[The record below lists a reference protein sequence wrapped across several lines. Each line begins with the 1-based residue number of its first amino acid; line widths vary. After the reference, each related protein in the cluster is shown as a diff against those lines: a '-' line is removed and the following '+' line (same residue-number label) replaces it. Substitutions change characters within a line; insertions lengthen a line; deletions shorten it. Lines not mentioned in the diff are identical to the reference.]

1 MSAQEIRGKPIA
13 DAVKEK
19 IRATAAELAGRGIV
33 PRFVSILVG
42 DDPGVRSYVGQQ
54 AKAAADVG
62 VRFDSRELPEST
74 TEEELVRLIMEL
86 NGDPTATAVMLQ
98 VPVPEHID
106 QRRIQEI
113 VAPEKD
119 VDALSPV
126 NQGLMLLNR
135 QRLVPATAAAVL
147 ALVKSTGHPLVGA
160 EATIIG
166 RSEVAGK
173 PSALLLMAEHCTPT
187 ICHTRTKDLGEHA
200 RRADILVVAAGQPDL
215 VTGDMIQPGAVVIDV
230 GINMVNGKMVGDVH
244 YASASEVAGYIT
256 PVPGGVGPVTV
267 AMLMH
272 NVVRAAQWQQEPAE
286 G

>member
-13 DAVKEK
+13 DAVKEEVK
-19 IRATAAELAGRGIV
+19 AAIEELARRDVV
-33 PRFVSILVG
+33 PRFVSIMVG
-42 DDPGVRSYVGQQ
+42 DDPGVQFYVRSQ

-62 VRFDSRELPEST
+62 IEYELRELASETS
-74 TEEELVRLIMEL
+74 EEALTALVTEL
-86 NGDPTATAVMLQ
+86 NADPTATAVMLQ

-106 QRRIQEI
+106 QRRIQEV

-135 QRLVPATAAAVL
+135 ARLVPATAAAVM
-147 ALVKSTGHPLVGA
+147 ALVKSTGRPLEGA
-160 EATIIG
+160 EATIVG

-187 ICHTRTKDLGEHA
+187 MCHTRTRDLGEHT

-215 VTGDMIQPGAVVIDV
+215 VTGEMVRPGAVVIDV
-230 GINMVNGKMVGDVH
+230 GINMVDGRMVGDVH
-244 YASASEVAGYIT
+244 YESASEVAGRIT

-267 AMLMH
+267 AMLMQ
-272 NVVRAAQWQQEPAE
+272 NVVRATQWQQERS
-286 G
+286 